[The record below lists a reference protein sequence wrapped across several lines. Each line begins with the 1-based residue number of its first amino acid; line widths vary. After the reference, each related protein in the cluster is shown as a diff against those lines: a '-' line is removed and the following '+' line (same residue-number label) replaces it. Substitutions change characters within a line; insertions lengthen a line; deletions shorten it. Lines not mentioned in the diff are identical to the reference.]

1 MVAKSG
7 GQATQQKWP
16 MLVDDASSWNNWP
29 LSINGQVGASSSF
42 VAVKLVFY
50 SEHLVLA
57 LHQLAFKL
65 HDSKVIYR
73 VGNTSQCPCNNCF
86 LILLTVVI
94 QSPKTALINR
104 VFIFVVEVVAC

>member
-1 MVAKSG
+1 MHS
-7 GQATQQKWP
+7 
-16 MLVDDASSWNNWP
+16 
-29 LSINGQVGASSSF
+29 GQVGVSSSF

-57 LHQLAFKL
+57 LHQPAFTL
-65 HDSKVIYR
+65 HDSSVIYR

-94 QSPKTALINR
+94 QSSKTALING
-104 VFIFVVEVVAC
+104 VFILVGEDVAC